1 MITVTRS
8 FQLRH
13 GLVLIISI
21 LLGFVVSSVV
31 AFYQVVQVM
40 GSSPLLFA
48 QLVVSGVMMG
58 GIYGLAA
65 TGLTIIFGVMKII
78 NLNHGEIITLGGFV
92 TLWLSLYLGVEP
104 LLVIPLS
111 FIVLMLLGMGLQT
124 SLFNSVIKYGLN
136 PPVFIAFALALGMQ
150 NLMIIMWTADVRIIR
165 TNLSAIELSVGEVSL
180 QSARFIAFLLAIVL
194 TIVMKFMLDRTMTGK
209 ALRAISQNSEAALLM
224 GIDVSRVNILAYG
237 LGSGLAAVAGALLGM
252 VFSVSPLDGPV
263 LTSKTIAIIVLG
275 GMGNIVGAL
284 VAGLML
290 GLIESYVGYIMGSG
304 FINAVALLIFLVV
317 LLVRPSGLFGE
328 R

>member
-1 MITVTRS
+1 MTRS